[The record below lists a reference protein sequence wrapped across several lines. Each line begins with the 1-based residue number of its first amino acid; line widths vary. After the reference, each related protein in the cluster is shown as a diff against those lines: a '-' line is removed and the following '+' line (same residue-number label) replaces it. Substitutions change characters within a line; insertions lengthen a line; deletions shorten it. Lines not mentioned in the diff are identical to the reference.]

1 MVKNILFSATIVF
14 ILGAFNPVQSQKRKQ
29 ITKTNAK
36 ADLKFLDDI
45 SIDLPKQEG
54 TDNNSIRGS
63 QPEPQFADKKIT
75 EIMPASSNV
84 ENANTLQFKYALLL
98 NIEVEQIQNLN
109 LFKLIDEWIGT
120 RYRLGGSTKSGID
133 CSAFMQVLFTAIY
146 GITLPRTA
154 KEQYNLVRKI
164 SRSELKEGD
173 LVFFHTAKRGVSH
186 VGMYLQN
193 NKFVHASS
201 SGVTISDLYD
211 DYWSRK
217 IIGAGRIEHTQQIA
231 LASQP

>member
-75 EIMPASSNV
+75 EIIPASSNV

-98 NIEVEQIQNLN
+98 NIEVEQI
-109 LFKLIDEWIGT
+109 
-120 RYRLGGSTKSGID
+120 
-133 CSAFMQVLFTAIY
+133 
-146 GITLPRTA
+146 
-154 KEQYNLVRKI
+154 
-164 SRSELKEGD
+164 
-173 LVFFHTAKRGVSH
+173 
-186 VGMYLQN
+186 
-193 NKFVHASS
+193 
-201 SGVTISDLYD
+201 
-211 DYWSRK
+211 
-217 IIGAGRIEHTQQIA
+217 
-231 LASQP
+231 